1 MSTGVTA
8 KALLR
13 PLQPSDRSELERIT
27 RAVGVFKEY
36 EIPIALEVF
45 DAAIKPGQTDYEATA
60 AEVEGRFA
68 GWAAWG
74 LRPCTEGAWDLY
86 WIAVDPA
93 LQGAGIGST
102 ILEDLELRLRGRAR
116 LLVVE
121 TGGRSAYDAT
131 RAFYLA
137 KGYEVVASTP
147 EEFAAFLITDSARNA
162 KAVKISG
169 AKAE

>member
-8 KALLR
+8 KTLLR
-13 PLQPSDRSELERIT
+13 PLHASDRSELERIT

-36 EIPIALEVF
+36 EIPVALEVF
-45 DAAIKPGQTDYEATA
+45 DAAIKPGQTDYEGTA

-74 LRPCTEGAWDLY
+74 QRPCAEGTWDLY
-86 WIAVDPA
+86 WIAVDPT
-93 LQGAGIGST
+93 LHGAGVGST
-102 ILEDLELRLRGRAR
+102 ILEDLERRLRGRAR

-137 KGYEVVASTP
+137 KGYEVAATIPDLYAPGDAQVILTKRFTP
-147 EEFAAFLITDSARNA
+147 SQ
-162 KAVKISG
+162 V
-169 AKAE
+169 

>member
-8 KALLR
+8 KTLLR
-13 PLQPSDRSELERIT
+13 PLQASDRGELERIT

-36 EIPIALEVF
+36 EIPVALEVF
-45 DAAIKPGQTDYEATA
+45 DAAIKPGQTDYEGTA
-60 AEVEGRFA
+60 AEVDGRFA

-74 LRPCTEGAWDLY
+74 QRPCAEGTWDLY

-93 LQGAGIGST
+93 LHGAGVGST
-102 ILEDLELRLRGRAR
+102 ILEDLERRLRGRAR

-121 TGGRSAYDAT
+121 TGGRPAYDAT

-137 KGYEVVASTP
+137 KGYEVAATIPDLYAPGDAQVILTKRFTP
-147 EEFAAFLITDSARNA
+147 SQ
-162 KAVKISG
+162 V
-169 AKAE
+169 

>member
-8 KALLR
+8 KTLLR
-13 PLQPSDRSELERIT
+13 PLHASDRSELERIT

-36 EIPIALEVF
+36 EIPVALEVF
-45 DAAIKPGQTDYEATA
+45 DAAIKPGQTDYEGTA

-68 GWAAWG
+68 GWAVWG
-74 LRPCTEGAWDLY
+74 QRPCAEGTWDLY
-86 WIAVDPA
+86 WIAVDPT
-93 LQGAGIGST
+93 LHGAGVGST
-102 ILEDLELRLRGRAR
+102 ILEDLERRLRGRAR

-137 KGYEVVASTP
+137 KGYEVAATIPDLYAPGDAQVILTKRFTP
-147 EEFAAFLITDSARNA
+147 SQ
-162 KAVKISG
+162 V
-169 AKAE
+169 

>member
-8 KALLR
+8 TTLLR
-13 PLQPSDRSELERIT
+13 PLQASDRSELERIT

-36 EIPIALEVF
+36 EIPVALEVF

-60 AEVEGRFA
+60 AEVEGRFV

-74 LRPCTEGAWDLY
+74 QRPCTEATWDLY

-93 LQGAGIGST
+93 LQGAGVGST
-102 ILEDLELRLRGRAR
+102 ILEDLERRLRGRAR

-137 KGYEVVASTP
+137 KGYEVAATIPDLYAPGDAQVILTKRFTP
-147 EEFAAFLITDSARNA
+147 SQ
-162 KAVKISG
+162 V
-169 AKAE
+169 

>member
-8 KALLR
+8 TTLLR
-13 PLQPSDRSELERIT
+13 PLMAGDRSELERIT
-27 RAVGVFKEY
+27 RAVNVFKEY
-36 EIPIALEVF
+36 EIPVALEVF

-60 AEVEGRFA
+60 AEVEGKFA

-74 LRPCTEGAWDLY
+74 QRPCTEGTWDLY
-86 WIAVDPA
+86 WITVDPA
-93 LQGAGIGST
+93 LHGAGVGST
-102 ILEDLELRLRGRAR
+102 ILEEVERRIRDRAR

-137 KGYEVVASTP
+137 KGYVVAATIPDLYAPGDAQVILTKRFTP
-147 EEFAAFLITDSARNA
+147 SQ
-162 KAVKISG
+162 V
-169 AKAE
+169 

>member
-1 MSTGVTA
+1 MTT
-8 KALLR
+8 KTTLR
-13 PLQPSDRSELERIT
+13 PLQVGDRSELERIT
-27 RAVGVFKEY
+27 RATKVFKEY

-45 DAAIKPGQTDYEATA
+45 DKAIEPGQTDYEATA

-74 LRPCTEGAWDLY
+74 LRPCTEGTWDLY

-93 LQGAGIGST
+93 LHGAGVGST
-102 ILEDLELRLRGRAR
+102 ILEEVEQRIRDRAR

-137 KGYEVVASTP
+137 KGYIVAATIPDLYAPGDAQVILTKRFTP
-147 EEFAAFLITDSARNA
+147 NQ
-162 KAVKISG
+162 V
-169 AKAE
+169 

>member
-1 MSTGVTA
+1 MSAGVTV

-13 PLQPSDRSELERIT
+13 PLQAADRGELERIT
-27 RAVGVFKEY
+27 RATQVFKEY
-36 EIPIALEVF
+36 EIPVALEVF
-45 DAAIKPGQTDYEATA
+45 DAAIRPGQADYEATA

-74 LRPCTEGAWDLY
+74 QRPCTEGTWDLY

-93 LQGAGIGST
+93 LHGAGVGST
-102 ILEDLELRLRGRAR
+102 ILAEVERRLRGRAR

-121 TGGRSAYDAT
+121 TGGRPAYDAT

-137 KGYEVVASTP
+137 KGYTVATTIPDLYAPGDAQVILTKRFTPSEV
-147 EEFAAFLITDSARNA
+147 
-162 KAVKISG
+162 
-169 AKAE
+169 